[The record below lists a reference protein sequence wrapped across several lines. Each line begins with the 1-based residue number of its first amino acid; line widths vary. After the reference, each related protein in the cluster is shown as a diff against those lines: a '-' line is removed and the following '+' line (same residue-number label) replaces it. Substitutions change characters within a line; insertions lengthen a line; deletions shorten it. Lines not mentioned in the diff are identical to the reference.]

1 MFGEAKETS
10 FSLSDALWTCSD
22 MFGRSA
28 HKFSHRRILLFT
40 REDNPHVTDVSKTQL
55 AKTKARDLA
64 DNGITID
71 LMHMAPPEGAKFQ
84 LGFYQVN
91 LINFVHSNLVL
102 LKVET
107 DPLDRKFIIVK
118 GKENIL
124 RPSR

>member
-1 MFGEAKETS
+1 MDSPDADRIRELETLTNDGDNSEFTKRFGEAKETG

-40 REDNPHVTDVSKTQL
+40 REDSPHATDVSKTQQ

-71 LMHMAPPEGAKFQ
+71 LMHMAPPGDTKFK
-84 LGFYQVN
+84 LDFYQV
-91 LINFVHSNLVL
+91 
-102 LKVET
+102 
-107 DPLDRKFIIVK
+107 R
-118 GKENIL
+118 
-124 RPSR
+124 